1 MFVRR
6 MGSEQC
12 AMAGKCRAVWDHSK
26 CEGKPAEQADLPL
39 LCREEEERQGPLEAL
54 RKGEGHWP
62 GRVGTGTGQGP
73 F

>member
-1 MFVRR
+1 
-6 MGSEQC
+6 
-12 AMAGKCRAVWDHSK
+12 MAGKCRAVWDHSK

-39 LCREEEERQGPLEAL
+39 LRREEEERQGPLEAL

-62 GRVGTGTGQGP
+62 GRVGTGMGQGP